1 MIKTRRVTTL
11 MPQYKTV
18 VDMYNEAF
26 PDSERLPLLY
36 LKFLSW
42 RKGVSFTAYYDGS
55 DIIGMT
61 YTVETDQ
68 MIFVLYLTTNVA
80 VRSNGYGTKI
90 LQELIRRNANREV
103 VLNIEPLDEFAE
115 NAEQRERRWRFY
127 QKNGFLMT
135 GYLLEEDGQYFEILS
150 TSTSFSVADYIKNVG
165 RLSFGLQKVT
175 VVEKQYFRVVIL
187 DKMPEN
193 VRFWMKCVVQNGV
206 TTNHLVYWQKNT
218 SGGNVNYGI

>member
-68 MIFVLYLTTNVA
+68 MIFVLYLTTNVG

-175 VVEKQYFRVVIL
+175 VVEK
-187 DKMPEN
+187 
-193 VRFWMKCVVQNGV
+193 
-206 TTNHLVYWQKNT
+206 
-218 SGGNVNYGI
+218 